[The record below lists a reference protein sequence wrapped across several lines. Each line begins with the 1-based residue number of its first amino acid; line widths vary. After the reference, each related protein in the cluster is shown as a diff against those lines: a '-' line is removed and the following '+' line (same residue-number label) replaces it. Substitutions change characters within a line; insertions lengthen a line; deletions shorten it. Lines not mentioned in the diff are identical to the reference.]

1 MTADEFSSTTGVRLA
16 FEWLAPK
23 EEQLLIERCKAMRPE
38 RAVVKIYGR
47 TSLRPRATCC
57 SQVDGREYRYGNAV
71 DKQVPWLP
79 WMQSLAERIAADAA
93 WRGARSPDTML
104 INLYETR
111 DDWIDWHMDGKKVI
125 DHSEP
130 TAAVSMGG
138 ERVFAMR
145 KKGGPSYSIVLP
157 RRSLLV
163 MPPAAQCEWFHSIRK
178 LSVSAS
184 RSKPVEPRWSI
195 TWRCMIPA

>member
-1 MTADEFSSTTGVRLA
+1 
-16 FEWLAPK
+16 
-23 EEQLLIERCKAMRPE
+23 
-38 RAVVKIYGR
+38 
-47 TSLRPRATCC
+47 
-57 SQVDGREYRYGNAV
+57 
-71 DKQVPWLP
+71 
-79 WMQSLAERIAADAA
+79 
-93 WRGARSPDTML
+93 ML

-145 KKGGPSYSIVLP
+145 KKGEPSFSIVLP

-163 MPPAAQCEWFHSIRK
+163 MPPAVQYEWFHSVRK
-178 LSVSAS
+178 VPVAAS
-184 RSKPVEPRWSI
+184 TSNSVEPRWSI
-195 TWRCMIPA
+195 TWRCMVPA

>member
-1 MTADEFSSTTGVRLA
+1 MTVDEFSSITGVRLA
-16 FEWLAPK
+16 LDWLVPE
-23 EEQLLIERCKAMRPE
+23 EEQVLMERCRATCPE

-79 WMQSLAERIAADAA
+79 WMQCLADRIAVDAA
-93 WRGARSPDTML
+93 WPGSRSPDTML

-130 TAAVSMGG
+130 MAAVSMGG
-138 ERVFAMR
+138 ERMFAMR
-145 KKGGPSYSIVLP
+145 KQGEPSYGIVLP

-163 MPPAAQCEWFHSIRK
+163 MPPAVQSEWFHSIRK
-178 LSVSAS
+178 LSVSAFT
-184 RSKPVEPRWSI
+184 SKSVEPRWSI
-195 TWRCMIPA
+195 TWRCMVPV